1 MTEGMNGLG
10 GNSESEKGKPELENS
25 NCEPGGQFEEM
36 LKIPVV
42 KPWPEPVDGCVL
54 LDQIAWTLNL
64 FVILP
69 KWAAETLA
77 LWILHTYAF
86 QLRDVTAY
94 IGLESPEHRC
104 GKTTLVTL
112 LSRLAHRA
120 VVSSN
125 VSSPALF
132 RVIEEVQPTLF
143 IDEADTF
150 LKGKDE
156 LRVF

>member
-69 KWAAETLA
+69 EWAAETLA

-104 GKTTLVTL
+104 DLLRQRNAQLV
-112 LSRLAHRA
+112 A
-120 VVSSN
+120 
-125 VSSPALF
+125 
-132 RVIEEVQPTLF
+132 EG
-143 IDEADTF
+143 IDECDRIGFPVHAP
-150 LKGKDE
+150 
-156 LRVF
+156 RHRSCIPASRI